1 MIKLAGTLNL
11 AEALEKSSI
20 QQIVSWE
27 ARNSEL
33 LKNVFALYSEK
44 TNRHIENFCCI
55 VDLKG
60 FTMSQVT
67 GDVWKLLKLSNTTT
81 ADNYPESL
89 GVFLILNAPWVF
101 VTVWRIIKTFVDP
114 RTIKSLRFLVP
125 IFSQFFMSMWTPIIY
140 PSNMVG
146 MESMGLKIW
155 QNLKRMLA
163 INFSK
168 SLRLLL
174 QRVRR
179 KRSDMI
185 SGCCLNLQDGACLY
199 GNTLYVFVN

>member
-11 AEALEKSSI
+11 AEALKKSSI

-89 GVFLILNAPWVF
+89 GVFLILNAPWYF

-114 RTIKSLRFLVP
+114 RTIKKFKILGPNFQPVLHEYVDADNLPVEYGGNGKYGFKNLAELRTDAGYKLFEIASTFVA
-125 IFSQFFMSMWTPIIY
+125 
-140 PSNMVG
+140 
-146 MESMGLKIW
+146 ESKE
-155 QNLKRMLA
+155 KA
-163 INFSK
+163 K
-168 SLRLLL
+168 
-174 QRVRR
+174 
-179 KRSDMI
+179 
-185 SGCCLNLQDGACLY
+185 
-199 GNTLYVFVN
+199 